1 MLDGFPMCICRPLMF
16 LHTRGKR
23 QSKQWKHPGSSRHR
37 KRNTVPSAEKLQKGQ
52 TINGTYYASL
62 LIQFREYIK
71 LKSRRRLEHP
81 PNYCEFAPSDF
92 HLIPKLKK
100 KKKHA
105 ISGTHFRSNNEA
117 IFHLFCFFIGYCICL
132 HFSQACVLC
141 TMQPAKIMWRQLHY
155 WYHTALTS
163 TSKIRYVAIKLCR
176 RLSFV
181 NVGVQLLD
189 FLRYGIQ
196 LYVLVSTY
204 LCLSPFYILIYMY

>member
-1 MLDGFPMCICRPLMF
+1 MF

-100 KKKHA
+100 KKHA

-117 IFHLFCFFIGYCICL
+117 IFHLFCFLSVIVFVYISVRHVSFAPCSQQRLCGDNCI
-132 HFSQACVLC
+132 
-141 TMQPAKIMWRQLHY
+141 TGI
-155 WYHTALTS
+155 
-163 TSKIRYVAIKLCR
+163 IRR
-176 RLSFV
+176 
-181 NVGVQLLD
+181 
-189 FLRYGIQ
+189 
-196 LYVLVSTY
+196 
-204 LCLSPFYILIYMY
+204 